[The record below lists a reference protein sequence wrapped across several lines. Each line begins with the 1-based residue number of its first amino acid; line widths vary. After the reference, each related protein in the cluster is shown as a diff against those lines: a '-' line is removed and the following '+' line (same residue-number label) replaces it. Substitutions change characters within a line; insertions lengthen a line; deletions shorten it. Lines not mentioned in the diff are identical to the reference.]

1 MTEGEKL
8 YGRAD
13 PSSGRVG
20 MIDRI
25 KGEQTTNDK
34 RYHNH
39 LCDGK
44 SSTVRTNS

>member
-1 MTEGEKL
+1 MEMTEGGKL

-13 PSSGRVG
+13 PSTGRVD

-34 RYHNH
+34 NH
-39 LCDGK
+39 LCNGK
-44 SSTVRTNS
+44 SSTVRTYS

>member
-1 MTEGEKL
+1 MEMTEGGKL

-13 PSSGRVG
+13 PSSGRVD
-20 MIDRI
+20 MI

-39 LCDGK
+39 LCNG
-44 SSTVRTNS
+44 